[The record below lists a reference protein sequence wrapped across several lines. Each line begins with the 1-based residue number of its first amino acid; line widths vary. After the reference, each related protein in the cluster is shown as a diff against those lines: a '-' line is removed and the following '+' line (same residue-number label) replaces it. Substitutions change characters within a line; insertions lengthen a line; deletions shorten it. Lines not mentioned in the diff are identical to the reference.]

1 MKQPGDCL
9 ILLDCAQLEV
19 TAHKGTTFLIM
30 LMECAYNHTLH
41 LLVRPD
47 VEESVV
53 EFTSG
58 HDAAILLHL
67 LEEFEESDAGI
78 IDILVEIDCL
88 LGVAFGLFL
97 SLTP

>member
-1 MKQPGDCL
+1 
-9 ILLDCAQLEV
+9 
-19 TAHKGTTFLIM
+19 
-30 LMECAYNHTLH
+30 MECAYNHTLH

-88 LGVAFGLFL
+88 LGGCLWPF
-97 SLTP
+97 P